1 MDSITLLDG
10 STWDKQELL
19 EKMNDDSFYYGYLS
33 QAALSSSSLKL
44 LLDSPKTYRN
54 VTQYGSEESQAL
66 RDGWLF
72 HTAILEPEVFSSQIF
87 VDVQSK
93 NTKAY
98 KEAKAEHGKVFTM
111 AEKNDAERIA
121 DAFLRN
127 TKAVELIRDSEFE
140 VPVIGDVMGFP
151 FRGKA
156 DVLAKNQKIELEI
169 LEEKLG
175 LNKIINFKVLRDV
188 IGTDRIVDL
197 KTTTDIK
204 AFPYSAKKY
213 SYDVQCYLYCQLF
226 GVNHT
231 DFTFLVMDKKSLD
244 VGVFHCSK
252 EFYQAGEEKVERA
265 LEVYDTY
272 FLQAA
277 DLDQYYLEGIL

>member
-1 MDSITLLDG
+1 MDNITLLDG
-10 STWDKQELL
+10 TVWDKAELI
-19 EKMNDDSFYYGYLS
+19 EKMNNDEFYYGYLS
-33 QAALSSSSLKL
+33 KAALSSSSLKL

-54 VTQYGSEESQAL
+54 VAQYGSEESQAL

-87 VDVQSK
+87 VDVASK

-98 KEAKAEHGKVFTM
+98 REAKEEHGKVFTM
-111 AEKNDAERIA
+111 TEKNDAERIA

-127 TKAVELIRDSEFE
+127 TKSIELIRDSEFE
-140 VPVIGDVMGFP
+140 VPIIGEVMGFP

-169 LEEKLG
+169 LGEKLG
-175 LNKIINFKVLRDV
+175 LNKTINFKVLRDC

-226 GVNHT
+226 GVNYT

-244 VGVFHCSK
+244 IGVFHCSE
-252 EFYQAGEEKVERA
+252 EFYHAGEQKVEAA
-265 LEVYDTY
+265 LDIYDTY

-277 DLDQYYLEGIL
+277 DLDQYYIQGIL

>member
-1 MDSITLLDG
+1 MDNVTLLDG

-19 EKMNDDSFYYGYLS
+19 EKMNDDTFYYGYLS
-33 QAALSSSSLKL
+33 KAALSSSSLKL
-44 LLDSPKTYRN
+44 LLDSPKTYYN
-54 VTQYGSEESQAL
+54 VTQYGNEESQAL

-98 KEAKAEHGKVFTM
+98 KEAKEEHGKVFTM

-156 DVLAKNQKIELEI
+156 DVLGKN
-169 LEEKLG
+169 
-175 LNKIINFKVLRDV
+175 
-188 IGTDRIVDL
+188 RIVDL

-213 SYDVQCYLYCQLF
+213 SYDVQCYLYSNLF
-226 GVNHT
+226 KVDYK
-231 DFTFLVMDKKSLD
+231 DFVFLAIDKKSLD
-244 VGVFHCSK
+244 IAVYHCSE
-252 EFYQAGEEKVERA
+252 EFYYSGEQKIEKA